1 MTQQLA
7 VIHPG
12 ALTPSD
18 GTRRSIQRALEVK
31 SALGHGLFTEWLAQ
45 TFPVRERTEQRGMSA
60 AERYGSK
67 SEVPSV
73 LRSEVLQR
81 TAAGTARAALENAVR
96 QAREAQ
102 QRSAQM
108 AEAIAA
114 FQAPQ
119 ALQRASGAAP

>member
-18 GTRRSIQRALEVK
+18 GSCRTLQRALEVK

-45 TFPVRERTEQRGMSA
+45 TFPFRERTAQRWMSA
-60 AERYGSK
+60 AERCQSK
-67 SEVPSV
+67 SEVTSV
-73 LRSEVLQR
+73 LKSEVLQR

-102 QRSAQM
+102 QMSAQM
-108 AEAIAA
+108 AESIAA